1 MNLYEIEQA
10 IMGCVDVETG
20 EIIDVEKLDAL
31 TLERDTKIENIALW
45 IKNLEADA
53 KAYKEEK
60 DSFAQKQR
68 IAENKAKSLKEYLS
82 RFLAG
87 AAYKSTKVNVS
98 FRTSKSVEVYDMTSL
113 LQYADCDSYLKY
125 AEPTAD
131 KTAIKEA
138 INSGVEIPGCQIV
151 EKSNIQIR

>member
-1 MNLYEIEQA
+1 MNLYDIEQE
-10 IMGCVDVETG
+10 IMNCVDMETG

-45 IKNLEADA
+45 IKNLNADA
-53 KAYKEEK
+53 EAYKAEK
-60 DSFAQKQR
+60 DSFAQKQKS
-68 IAENKAKSLKEYLS
+68 AENKAKSLKEYLS
-82 RFLAG
+82 SFLAG

-98 FRTSKSVEVYDMTSL
+98 FRTSKSVEVYDMESL
-113 LQYADCDSYLKY
+113 MKYDDCDSYLKY

-138 INSGVEIPGCQIV
+138 ISRGINVPGCQIV
-151 EKSNIQIR
+151 EKSNIQIK